1 MTGTT
6 LAPVIHTAWQL
17 KSQITRS
24 RMLQAGK
31 AAVAVGISWSIAP
44 YLPGVAD
51 NYPYYAPLGA
61 LVSMYP
67 TLMGS
72 VRNALQTLGSLAVGI
87 VLAAAVLVFS
97 QPNVVT
103 ISVAVGV
110 GALVAAT
117 GWFGNN
123 REYIPVTVLFVLIV
137 GGPDADSY
145 SIGYIVQI
153 SLGIVIGLLINML
166 VFPALN
172 LNGVGQKLS
181 NYRSALADH
190 LSEVAEA
197 LAENWPPERDGWAS
211 RKDSLIGLSGEL
223 RTALHQA
230 DESRKVNPRARIHRR
245 DLSADY
251 EDLAAL
257 ETIAFHVRDLTEVL
271 AGAVWGTPIEVQL
284 REELRPSVSLAL
296 AALAAALRDWDSG
309 NTDLTAHSAAAEA
322 LASLMAE
329 LDDRRDSAPAT
340 SMGAA
345 TAIAMD
351 VARALAALLCRLEGP
366 ATAATDD

>member
-6 LAPVIHTAWQL
+6 LASVTHTAWQL

-44 YLPGVAD
+44 HLPGVAD

-72 VRNALQTLGSLAVGI
+72 VRNALQTLGSLVVGI
-87 VLAAAVLVFS
+87 VLAAAVLVLS

-103 ISVAVGV
+103 ISVAVGI
-110 GALVAAT
+110 GALIAAT

-153 SLGIVIGLLINML
+153 SLGIVIGLLVNML

-172 LNGVGQKLS
+172 LNGVGLKLS

-197 LAENWPPERDGWAS
+197 LAEHWPPERDGWAS
-211 RKDSLIGLSGEL
+211 RKDSLINLSSGL
-223 RTALHQA
+223 RTALQQA
-230 DESRKVNPRARIHRR
+230 DESRKVNPRARIHRHR

-271 AGAVWGTPIEVQL
+271 AGAVWGTPIKVEL
-284 REELRPSVSLAL
+284 REDLRPSVSLAL
-296 AALAAALRDWDSG
+296 DAMAAALRDWDAG
-309 NTDLTAHSAAAEA
+309 NTDLTAHAAAADA

-329 LDDRRDSAPAT
+329 LDDRKDSTSAT

-345 TAIAMD
+345 ISIAMD
-351 VARALAALLCRLEGP
+351 IARALAALLSRLESP
-366 ATAATDD
+366 ATDD